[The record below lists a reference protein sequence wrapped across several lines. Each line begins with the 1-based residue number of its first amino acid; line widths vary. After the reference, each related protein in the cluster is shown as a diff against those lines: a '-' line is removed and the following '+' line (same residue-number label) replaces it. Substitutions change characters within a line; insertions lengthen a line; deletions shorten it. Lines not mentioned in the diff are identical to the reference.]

1 MLLKCVV
8 EMHVL
13 PRRYLPRCILQYIVS
28 PSKADGL
35 LSFEPTAEGTSKALD
50 ELDAFDPCLARS
62 LRNMLT
68 KDLSTEEYPLD
79 IGSFD
84 GSANEDPITN
94 ENKAECIVAKVKRV
108 LLRDNKGALDC
119 MRDGFRLRQNK
130 GSTRNSI
137 DLTLLLAVSAQICVG
152 VLEWRDPQLWCVL
165 ERIEY
170 CLVWVY
176 F

>member
-1 MLLKCVV
+1 
-8 EMHVL
+8 
-13 PRRYLPRCILQYIVS
+13 
-28 PSKADGL
+28 
-35 LSFEPTAEGTSKALD
+35 
-50 ELDAFDPCLARS
+50 
-62 LRNMLT
+62 MLT